1 MGGTKQLLTTLDQY
15 SAGKGGGHH
24 ARFPSLF
31 PVGS

>member
-1 MGGTKQLLTTLDQY
+1 MTLDEF
-15 SAGKGGGHH
+15 AGSKGGGHH